1 MKFGVFLAATD
12 LGQGKT
18 HKELL
23 DDVISLA
30 VEAEQL
36 GFDYVWLPEHDLIR
50 FIINTSALQEAVLIA
65 QKTSRIK
72 IGASIFVT
80 PLYHP
85 LLLAADVLEA
95 DNHTGGRFETGLGR
109 GGSKYELR
117 QLQANLS
124 EEDSRQRFK
133 EFYEI
138 FQAAVSSDDPIE
150 YHGKFFDFEN
160 AFVMPRP
167 FSKPFPAPWLAGIT
181 SDSVRAN
188 AALGANV
195 QFTPFRKP
203 FSTVVDAASAFQEGR
218 GTQTN
223 QLMVSRQT
231 YVADT
236 MEEARKV
243 IPLLDYHEH
252 VIGAARVDGEKVTRG
267 VREWADGLQLGLT
280 DEEYAENLVIGDPAT
295 VVEKVAKYAELG
307 IDQYCMY
314 TTLGQDVRLVRR
326 SMQLFAEHVIPRF
339 QEWPR
344 TRVSIEREARE
355 SGR

>member
-12 LGQGKT
+12 LGQGKS

-23 DDVISLA
+23 DDVIELA

-65 QKTSRIK
+65 QRTSRIK

-95 DNHTGGRFETGLGR
+95 DNHTRGRFEVGLGR

-117 QLQANLS
+117 QLQAHLS
-124 EEDSRQRFK
+124 EEDSRTRFK
-133 EFYEI
+133 EFYEV
-138 FQAAVSSDDPIE
+138 FGSALASNDPIS
-150 YHGKFFDFEN
+150 YHGEFFDFDN

-167 FSKPFPAPWLAGIT
+167 YSDPFPAPWLAGIT
-181 SDSVRAN
+181 PDSVRAN

-203 FSTVVDAASAFQEGR
+203 FGAVIEAANAFKEGR
-218 GTQTN
+218 GSQSN
-223 QLMVSRQT
+223 QFMVSRQT

-243 IPLLDYHEH
+243 IPLIDYHEH
-252 VIGAARVDGEKVTRG
+252 VIGAARVDGESVHRG
-267 VREWADGLQLGLT
+267 VREWKEGLQLGLT
-280 DEEYAENLVIGDPAT
+280 DDEYLENLVIGDPET
-295 VVEKVAKYAELG
+295 VAEKVAGYAELG

-314 TTLGQDVRLVRR
+314 TTLGQDVTLVRR
-326 SMQLFAEHVIPRF
+326 SMQLFAERVMPRF
-339 QEWPR
+339 REWPT
-344 TRVSIEREARE
+344 TRVSVERDARA
-355 SGR
+355 GRR